1 MNRQKLGTGSLCT
14 YVEAFKDFKDI
25 KKSDFPRSHIVQPAF
40 SQTDLSLGETVV
52 MGFMDSKYIEAVDL
66 IQMLDHGNRQKK
78 DKRRAPRLEIR
89 LKLKIRVMNNNTIGP
104 AEAAEL
110 RDLSPRGLR
119 LIVDRKIESNSA
131 FVIRLP
137 GRPDA
142 PPTVPLIC
150 RVVHCTAQSN
160 GTFSIGAEFTGRL
173 PDGSPRATDEKKDDA
188 EALRISGKMFG

>member
-1 MNRQKLGTGSLCT
+1 
-14 YVEAFKDFKDI
+14 
-25 KKSDFPRSHIVQPAF
+25 
-40 SQTDLSLGETVV
+40 

-66 IQMLDHGNRQKK
+66 IQMLDHGKRARK
-78 DKRRAPRLEIR
+78 DNRRAQRLEIR
-89 LKLKIRVMNNNTIGP
+89 LKLNICVMENSKIGQPEKV
-104 AEAAEL
+104 EL

-119 LIVDRKIESNSA
+119 LIVYRKIEANTS

-150 RVVHCTAQSN
+150 RVVHCTEQTN

-173 PDGSPRATDEKKDDA
+173 PDGSIKPDGKKDDA
-188 EALRISGKMFG
+188 EAMRISGKMFG

>member
-1 MNRQKLGTGSLCT
+1 
-14 YVEAFKDFKDI
+14 
-25 KKSDFPRSHIVQPAF
+25 
-40 SQTDLSLGETVV
+40 

-66 IQMLDHGNRQKK
+66 IQMLDHGKRGKS
-78 DKRRAPRLEIR
+78 DKRRAKRLEIR
-89 LKLKIRVMNNNTIGP
+89 LKLKIRVMENDTVGQP
-104 AEAAEL
+104 ETVEL

-119 LIVDRKIESNSA
+119 LIVTRYIESNST

-150 RVVHCTAQSN
+150 RVVHCTEQSN
-160 GTFSIGAEFTGRL
+160 GTYSIGAEFTGRL
-173 PDGSPRATDEKKDDA
+173 PDGLAKPDGKKDDA